1 MPLNATLTEDIIA
14 RLAPDEAS
22 LKSARDIVAAKRY
35 SHPGTSG
42 DGSWLLAEFPGSGSA
57 DYVTS
62 VDFTDPER
70 PLVRCTCP
78 SRKVPCKHGIALM
91 LLHEQMPDAFRN
103 RVVPIDLVEKREKKK
118 AQDTKRIPPKK
129 ANRDAADKK
138 LSAQKEGLDL
148 LSKLLTDLVAAG
160 QWFEESRLDKM
171 ERLAKQLSD
180 AFLPEPMYALRR
192 LYLTGKAVGISE
204 EERMAV
210 AGDLF
215 GLLHTLVERGRSF
228 LSTKLAGEGKDDESS
243 LTMEHIL
250 GRTWQYQELKSRNL
264 VLFDLN
270 LMELAFERIDD
281 EARQQRLEISDL
293 LDLEDGTIR
302 QAITYR
308 PFKGL
313 GSIPEQTSWQ
323 TPIFVRE
330 AVHYPGFVNRRV
342 RWEDKSEEAREPDLA
357 KAHSLA
363 QTSIAE
369 VLNCFRA
376 QLKHPLAPREMV
388 ALIQTAKIG
397 ESAKTVVIEDALG
410 ARLTLADRTKDYS
423 PLSNFRRAAGMASMK
438 SPSVLVRLYLQ
449 PLSGNVLAAPLALLN
464 GDKHLRVGI

>member
-14 RLAPDEAS
+14 RLAPDEAT
-22 LKSARDIVAAKRY
+22 LKSARDIVASKRY
-35 SHPGTSG
+35 SNPGTSG
-42 DGSWLLAEFPGSGSA
+42 DGSWLLAEFPGSGSS
-57 DYVTS
+57 DYTTS
-62 VDFTDPER
+62 VDFTDPEH
-70 PLVRCTCP
+70 PLVRCNCP
-78 SRKVPCKHGIALM
+78 SRKTPCKHGLALM
-91 LLHEQMPDAFRN
+91 LLYVLMPDAFKN

-118 AQDTKRIPPKK
+118 AQDTRRIPPKK

-148 LSKLLTDLVAAG
+148 LSKLLTDLVASG
-160 QWFEESRLDKM
+160 QWFEESRLERM

-180 AFLPEPMYALRR
+180 AFLPEPMFALRR

-204 EERMAV
+204 DERMAI

-228 LSTKLAGEGKDDESS
+228 LSNKLAGEGRDDESS

-250 GRTWQYQELKSRNL
+250 GRTWQSHELKTRNL
-264 VLFDLN
+264 VLFDLT

-281 EARQQRLEISDL
+281 EARQQRLEISNL
-293 LDLEDGTIR
+293 LDLADGTIR

-330 AVHYPGFVNRRV
+330 AVHYPGFVNRRIS
-342 RWEDKSEEAREPDLA
+342 WEDESEDPREPDLA
-357 KAHSLA
+357 KARSLA
-363 QTSIAE
+363 KKSIAE
-369 VLNCFRA
+369 AVDDFRT

-388 ALIQTAKIG
+388 VLIQTAKIG
-397 ESAKTVVIEDALG
+397 ESAKTVVIEDERG

-438 SPSVLVRLYLQ
+438 SPAVLVRLFLQ
-449 PLSGNVLAAPLALLN
+449 PLTGNVVGVPLALLN
-464 GDKHLRVGI
+464 AEKHIRVGI